1 MAVLETVS
9 WSGILSAWL
18 PLVYTGVLSCGL
30 AYTLQVLAQKHTDPT
45 VTSLILSLESLFA
58 VVGGILILGEQI
70 SMRETLGCLI
80 MFGGILLAQLPAKK
94 EIEKIRPSKINS
106 IPSGSFITEKEQV

>member
-1 MAVLETVS
+1 M
-9 WSGILSAWL
+9 
-18 PLVYTGVLSCGL
+18 

-70 SMRETLGCLI
+70 SMRETLGCLV
-80 MFGGILLAQLPAKK
+80 MFGGILLAQMPEKK
-94 EIEKIRPSKINS
+94 EIEKIKSHRIDPV
-106 IPSGSFITEKEQV
+106 PSGSFIMEKEQ